1 MFLFLRSI
9 LSAARLSPSDAPLR
23 VVDRYNALMHIK
35 ISKGPTCLSGTYA
48 SKAAPA
54 GKRGFTLIELL
65 VVIAI
70 IGVLASIVLAS
81 LTTSRKKGRDAG
93 RLTAMKQTQLAL
105 ELYYEGSS
113 PKGYP
118 PVNLW
123 ANLTPLVTGGYIAS
137 LPIDPVNDATY
148 LYEYQATNGAATPLA
163 CAVAP
168 CQGYLVRAVT
178 ELTNFMAANV
188 TGVGNVTSAEC
199 TVAGGPPYDYC
210 LKI

>member
-1 MFLFLRSI
+1 MHTKVSGKDVLLTRI
-9 LSAARLSPSDAPLR
+9 RPS
-23 VVDRYNALMHIK
+23 K
-35 ISKGPTCLSGTYA
+35 
-48 SKAAPA
+48 
-54 GKRGFTLIELL
+54 GFTLIELL

-70 IGVLASIVLAS
+70 IGILASIVLAS

-93 RLTAMKQTQLAL
+93 RLAAMKQTQLAL

-123 ANLTPLVTGGYIAS
+123 ANLTGLVTGGYIAS
-137 LPIDPVNDATY
+137 LPVDPVGGATY
-148 LYEYQATNGAATPLA
+148 IYEYQATNGASTPLA

-178 ELTNFMAANV
+178 EMTNFMTADV
-188 TGVGNVTSAEC
+188 TGVGNVTTAEC

-210 LKI
+210 IKI